1 MHLIDVAVVQTPCL
15 AEHARL
21 QIDIGNQTAA
31 AAVVHRN
38 RLLRADALHREEHL
52 EFVRMRIF
60 ERDKANGIDRLI
72 VYFVQIWVL
81 LHRFA

>member
-1 MHLIDVAVVQTPCL
+1 MRLIDVAVVQTPCL

-38 RLLRADALHREEHL
+38 RLLRADALHRKKHL
-52 EFVRMRIF
+52 EFMRF
-60 ERDKANGIDRLI
+60 RVSERNEANGIDRLI
-72 VYFVQIWVL
+72 VYFVQIWML
-81 LHRFA
+81 LHRFT